1 MASETRSQSQLRR
14 SFHSAACRTHA
25 RKIAAHPG
33 DRQTPGYLIGML
45 TKPILAILLAA
56 CGVNSS
62 GATTEPPPEQPDK
75 KPPDETGHEQHFCC
89 AQVNL
94 EKKSGDDCVP
104 ISEAQ
109 ILACGEILYCSGD
122 WGKSNGV
129 TKCLD

>member
-1 MASETRSQSQLRR
+1 MFTKQLL
-14 SFHSAACRTHA
+14 FA
-25 RKIAAHPG
+25 
-33 DRQTPGYLIGML
+33 
-45 TKPILAILLAA
+45 LLAA
-56 CGVNSS
+56 CGVSS
-62 GATTEPPPEQPDK
+62 GTATTEAPTDQPDV
-75 KPPDETGHEQHFCC
+75 KPPDEIGEDQHFCC